1 MLTDLGRAAIR
12 SIFGL
17 CLLSLTV
24 ATGSGSAQAQG
35 LSATRGVT
43 SPSEVTR
50 VAYPAQRRRGVR
62 RARQGSGRI
71 GTGGLYFVEFRSR
84 YALSYGHTFAAFGQL
99 NGRGQI
105 VSSEVAGLHPA
116 GDSSLPWM
124 IGHLLPVPSETGPSD
139 GDLDEKYISA
149 RYRVTMNE
157 AEYNKVVAKIRDM
170 QKTSTLWSATVY
182 NCNAF
187 VGDIARFMGLKADLS
202 TMLMPPNY
210 INALR
215 DLNNGQSTVASGAI

>member
-1 MLTDLGRAAIR
+1 MLTDLGKAAMR
-12 SIFGL
+12 GAFGV
-17 CLLSLTV
+17 CLLSMAIV
-24 ATGSGSAQAQG
+24 AGSGPATAQG
-35 LSATRGVT
+35 LVASGGVAAPEARATRA
-43 SPSEVTR
+43 
-50 VAYPAQRRRGVR
+50 AYPSYRRTARRGMRPAV
-62 RARQGSGRI
+62 AGGS
-71 GTGGLYFVEFRSR
+71 GLYFVEFRSR
-84 YALSYGHTFAAFGQL
+84 YALSYGHTFAAFGKL

-157 AEYNKVVAKIRDM
+157 AEYTKVVAKIREM
-170 QKTSTLWSATVY
+170 QKSTPLWSATVY

-187 VGDIARFMGLKADLS
+187 VGDIARFMGLKADVS
-202 TMLMPPNY
+202 TMSMPPNY
-210 INALR
+210 INGLR
-215 DLNNGQSTVASGAI
+215 AANNGQSMIASGAI